1 MPLSQLEDA
10 RRLSEEPLKATL
22 SKADRS
28 DLPRDVSLSSEA
40 EELIAAW
47 NGGKV
52 KHNDG
57 DATAAPQA
65 THEYHQ
71 QDQNTEKEGPEG
83 SMQVGDQHC
92 VLSQLTLLLAAV
104 FSDSAPVL

>member
-1 MPLSQLEDA
+1 M
-10 RRLSEEPLKATL
+10 SEEPLEATS

-52 KHNDG
+52 KYDDG

-65 THEYHQ
+65 AHEYHQ
-71 QDQNTEKEGPEG
+71 QNQHTGSEGQEG
-83 SMQVGDQHC
+83 SMQVGISI
-92 VLSQLTLLLAAV
+92 VSLAN
-104 FSDSAPVL
+104 